1 MCKHLLNSFSLC
13 SNTLN
18 CQFLGVHKSME
29 QRNCSMLLLVARII
43 LFEYAE
49 AFATGDGTIR
59 PWLPDVLLA
68 FYLFL

>member
-1 MCKHLLNSFSLC
+1 VYKHFLNSFSLC

-29 QRNCSMLLLVARII
+29 RRNCSMRLLVVRII
-43 LFEYAE
+43 LFEHAA